1 MDAWV
6 KVWAQRPV
14 WQKRGRLHTAL
25 LQAVRVRVGT
35 ARTFSMASE
44 GCTASKSSLMKLSK
58 SDLTKRLAQMGIQ
71 VRTIEDLV
79 LLLVCT

>member
-1 MDAWV
+1 M
-6 KVWAQRPV
+6 
-14 WQKRGRLHTAL
+14 
-25 LQAVRVRVGT
+25 
-35 ARTFSMASE
+35 
-44 GCTASKSSLMKLSK
+44 CTLGNNLKLSK